1 MTQQQSA
8 PTDITTLAR
17 DLLPEVHDPAK
28 VVTGGAVLLVDTR
41 THEVVDTNPVGA
53 RMVGGLELP
62 TSLGA
67 WCAAAGLSVRDADI
81 SAERALA
88 AAVDGS
94 SGVAVLSARQNA
106 PDDLWAVGVPL
117 AGAPGTLA
125 NRALVVML
133 PGTGLQES
141 HPPSE
146 FDGLQRRA
154 AVASHLSFTI
164 SDPSLPDD
172 PLIWVNPA
180 FCEVTGY
187 TTDDVLGTNC
197 RFLQGEGTD
206 RQTVARIRAALD
218 AGQAVGET
226 LLNYRKDGTPFWNQV
241 VVSPIH
247 DDEGNVT
254 HHVGIQTDVT
264 ERVHHDRRQAL
275 ELDAANRQTESLRR
289 LASITQALV
298 DLFDEESGAAALPAL
313 VAPHYGSWCAVLL
326 VDEHGAPRIVHGA
339 SRDPERADD
348 IAVLER
354 SHRWIRESPTVLR
367 VLTTGTEEISE
378 PFPVDIESLPART
391 GPEELDAL
399 RRLGLGSAMVVPLR
413 GRAGDIGVL
422 IVVSDDG
429 DVATAFP
436 SSDVHDIVALGARA
450 GLALDNARLYR
461 REQQTALTLQHS
473 MLPEIVEAPGL
484 DCAALYEP
492 ASAGADVGGDWY
504 DVVPLPDGR
513 VAISVGDVVGHDIR
527 AAASMGQL
535 RSVLRS
541 EAWAGLSPSAV
552 IAGVDDLV
560 RSLQMADMTTCVF
573 AIVDPPDDGGN
584 RRITYTRAGHH
595 APLLIHS
602 HHDVEKL
609 DEALTTPIGAP
620 LLTGEVPEA
629 STVLH
634 PGDSLVL
641 FTDGLI
647 ERRDRPLRTQLENLL
662 TCVEEVDPDLEA
674 EASRDAI
681 VEACADGTQEDDTCI
696 LVVRNIPVPSSGEAD
711 TEIVGPHENRT
722 GSRRGSGQSCRAAHQ
737 D

>member
-1 MTQQQSA
+1 MPQSPSS

-17 DLLPEVHDPAK
+17 DLLPAAHDPEK

-41 THEVVDTNPVGA
+41 THDIVDTNPVGA

-62 TSLGA
+62 TSLST
-67 WCAAAGLSVRDADI
+67 WCAAAGLSVQGGET
-81 SAERALA
+81 SASEALA
-88 AAVDGS
+88 GAVDGS
-94 SGVAVLSARQNA
+94 SGVAVLSARHNT
-106 PDDLWAVGVPL
+106 PDDLWAVGVSL

-125 NRALVVML
+125 NRAMLVLL
-133 PGTGLQES
+133 PGTGLTEAV
-141 HPPSE
+141 PASE

-180 FCEVTGY
+180 FCRVTGY
-187 TTDDVLGTNC
+187 TTDDVLGHNC

-206 RQTVARIRAALD
+206 RDTVDRIRAALA
-218 AGQAVGET
+218 AGEAVGET

-264 ERVHHDRRQAL
+264 DRVHADRLQAL
-275 ELDAANRQTESLRR
+275 ELDAANRQTDRLRL
-289 LASITQALV
+289 LASITQELV
-298 DLFDEESGAAALPAL
+298 DLFDEESGAAVLPAL
-313 VAPHYGSWCAVLL
+313 VAPHFGSWCAVLL
-326 VDEHGAPRIVHGA
+326 VDESGTPRIVHA
-339 SRDPERADD
+339 AARDPQRADD
-348 IAVLER
+348 ISALER
-354 SHRWIRESPTVLR
+354 SHRWIVESPTVLK
-367 VLTTGTEEISE
+367 VLQTGTDEISE
-378 PFPVDIESLPART
+378 PFPVDVDSLPART
-391 GPEELDAL
+391 DPAELAAL

-422 IVVSDDG
+422 IVVSENG
-429 DVATAFP
+429 DVGAAFP
-436 SSDVHDIVALGARA
+436 PADARDIVALGARA

-492 ASAGADVGGDWY
+492 ASVGADVGGDWY

-513 VAISVGDVVGHDIR
+513 VAMSVGDVVGHDIR

-541 EAWAGLSPSAV
+541 EAWSGLSAHEV
-552 IAGVDDLV
+552 VGGIDDLV
-560 RSLQMADMTTCVF
+560 RGLQMADMATCVF
-573 AIVDPPDDGGN
+573 AILDPPDDAGN

-595 APLLIHS
+595 APLLLHS
-602 HHDVEKL
+602 RGEVEKL
-609 DEALTTPIGAP
+609 EGALTTPVGAP
-620 LLTGEVPEA
+620 LLTESVPEA

-647 ERRDRPLRTQLENLL
+647 ERRDRSLRTQLAELL
-662 TCVEEVDPDLEA
+662 WCAGEVDPDLDA
-674 EASRDAI
+674 AGIRDAI

-696 LVVRNIPVPSSGEAD
+696 LVVRNIPAESSGEAD
-711 TEIVGPHENRT
+711 VELVDPGEDRT
-722 GSRRGSGQSCRAAHQ
+722 GSRRAPGQSCRPAHQ